1 MVFLILCTRWCLN
14 VRERRA
20 PESQTPPVFP
30 RFPPS
35 LASLASLSLLLLLS
49 AAHTCGCGWRLVVA
63 GRFDDGKWAKF
74 EPAPHIFV

>member
-20 PESQTPPVFP
+20 PESQTPPIFP
-30 RFPPS
+30 RFAPS
-35 LASLASLSLLLLLS
+35 LASLA
-49 AAHTCGCGWRLVVA
+49 WRLVVA
-63 GRFDDGKWAKF
+63 ERFDDGKWAKF